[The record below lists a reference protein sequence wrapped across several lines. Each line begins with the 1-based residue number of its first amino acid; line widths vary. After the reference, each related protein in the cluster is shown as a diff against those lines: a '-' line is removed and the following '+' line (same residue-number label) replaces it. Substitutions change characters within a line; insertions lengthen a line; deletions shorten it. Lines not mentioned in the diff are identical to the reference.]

1 MWWSDRRVG
10 RVWRRAAVAAGVLI
24 CLGLA
29 ACGFEPLY
37 GRKDD
42 GAAVTDDLAAIQIVP
57 ISDRTGQQLH
67 NLLRDRL
74 NPLGQPAAP
83 AYTLTVTVV
92 EVKRDL
98 GIRRDATA
106 SRANLIVTAD
116 FVLRDA
122 SNQTVIFRGTAAST
136 NSYDIL
142 VLEQQFSTVTSEGD
156 ARERGL
162 QEISSNVKL
171 RLANYFRSQRT

>member
-1 MWWSDRRVG
+1 MLWSDRRVD

-29 ACGFEPLY
+29 GCGFEPLY
-37 GRKDD
+37 GRNDD
-42 GAAVTDDLAAIQIVP
+42 GAAVTDDLAAIRIVP

-74 NPLGQPAAP
+74 NPLGQPSAA
-83 AYTLTVTVV
+83 AYSLSVTVV
-92 EVKRDL
+92 EQKRDL

-106 SRANLIVTAD
+106 SRANLTVSAT
-116 FVLRDA
+116 FELRDA
-122 SNQTVIFRGTAAST
+122 SNQKVLFRGTTVST

-142 VLEQQFSTVTSEGD
+142 ALEQQFSTVTSEGD

-162 QEISSNVKL
+162 QEISNSVKL
-171 RLANYFRSQRT
+171 RLSAYFRSQRT